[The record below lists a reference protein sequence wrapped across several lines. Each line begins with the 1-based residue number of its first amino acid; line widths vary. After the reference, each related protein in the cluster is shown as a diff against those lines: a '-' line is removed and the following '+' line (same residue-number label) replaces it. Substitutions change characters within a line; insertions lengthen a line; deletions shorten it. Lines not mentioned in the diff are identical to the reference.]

1 MREMM
6 DSGRM
11 LSRIFMASLSSVSTP
26 FTMDCTQVASV
37 FTLSCALMRA
47 SSSALFTGLLRH
59 HRQQHQHSKECDVC
73 ACCVQYEFCFKTI
86 FCLWAFL
93 KHFSDTHQDFLVV
106 SFQIRTVRKP
116 ANVVS
121 PEDLLIEYFDFK
133 NSGLGCTQVMS
144 QLTPSFASAA
154 RLVKQ
159 HRQQEQQGER
169 QLLNWQLRGWSLH
182 RHCKSKL
189 R

>member
-1 MREMM
+1 MQQEKCGRELLASVEQKFGLTWMREMM

-59 HRQQHQHSKECDVC
+59 QRQEHQHSKECSAC
-73 ACCVQYEFCFKTI
+73 ACCVQYEFCFESM

-93 KHFSDTHQDFLVV
+93 KHFSDT
-106 SFQIRTVRKP
+106 
-116 ANVVS
+116 
-121 PEDLLIEYFDFK
+121 
-133 NSGLGCTQVMS
+133 
-144 QLTPSFASAA
+144 
-154 RLVKQ
+154 
-159 HRQQEQQGER
+159 RQFF
-169 QLLNWQLRGWSLH
+169 W
-182 RHCKSKL
+182 
-189 R
+189 